1 MPLAREVKQEIVGG
15 FATKDGDTGSDA
27 TNAVTINQTYTVDFL
42 PPFDDSNPSGL
53 IVNKMKNGRV
63 VPVKAT
69 LYDDCGRAFLTDPT
83 TDVTIKVTK
92 TSGSGGTADPVEE
105 YADAGESNAGTSAFR
120 WTTDSFWIYNLDSK
134 ALGLVTNN
142 YYRIDIYVEGVKAT
156 VSTWAVLQPVK

>member
-1 MPLAREVKQEIVGG
+1 M
-15 FATKDGDTGSDA
+15 
-27 TNAVTINQTYTVDFL
+27 
-42 PPFDDSNPSGL
+42 
-53 IVNKMKNGRV
+53 

-105 YADAGESNAGTSAFR
+105 YADAGQSSAGTSAFR

-142 YYRIDIYVEGVKAT
+142 YYRIDIYVEAVKAT
-156 VSTWAVLQPVK
+156 VSNWAVLQPVK